1 MQHKIRNL
9 LSISVCGKLKE
20 KSNYIGLL
28 ILIQA
33 SAFGVEAS
41 ISGKMKSYSSDR
53 FISRSANSVTTK
65 IEGLYELKSTGS
77 LDDSSDTKLKNKP
90 KWVDMMY
97 DSNVNYFQAKKEFQ
111 EFWKDRGEPEEKDE
125 HEKKEKRSL
134 AKRIMK
140 SDKAIEEENTELLL
154 PYKRF
159 RKWLV
164 DMEPYVQ
171 PDGSILSIEEQKQ
184 IWENSRK

>member
-9 LSISVCGKLKE
+9 LSISVWGKLKE
-20 KSNYIGLL
+20 KSNYLGLL
-28 ILIQA
+28 FLIQA
-33 SAFGVEAS
+33 SSHGLEAAIPGMVES
-41 ISGKMKSYSSDR
+41 TSNERYISCLVKSKDPQ
-53 FISRSANSVTTK
+53 
-65 IEGLYELKSTGS
+65 IEGLVDLKMSAA
-77 LDDSSDTKLKNKP
+77 LKDSSDSKLKNKP

-97 DSNVNYFQAKKEFQ
+97 DSNVNYFEAKKEFQ

-125 HEKKEKRSL
+125 KEKEKRSL